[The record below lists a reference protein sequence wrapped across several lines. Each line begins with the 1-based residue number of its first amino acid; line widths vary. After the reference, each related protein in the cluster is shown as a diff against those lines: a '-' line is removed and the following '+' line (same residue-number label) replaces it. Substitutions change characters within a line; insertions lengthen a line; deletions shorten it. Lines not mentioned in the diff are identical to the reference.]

1 MGADLPPESACATAA
16 ACAKRGGRETEYR
29 CGLINRVETE
39 TRRVELGH
47 SGRPQRHKVTP
58 LRTASRGATWRVRRT
73 RDCDVDAPDA
83 NEMYRVDPLGK
94 IHSS

>member
-1 MGADLPPESACATAA
+1 
-16 ACAKRGGRETEYR
+16 
-29 CGLINRVETE
+29 
-39 TRRVELGH
+39 VELGH